1 MSIFGP
7 IVRSETPGQDVAGQ
21 PISVF
26 LSTLLGARTPFLSSA
41 DGLDTR
47 CLSRPYVGLAVAGP

>member
-1 MSIFGP
+1 MSIWPDSPERNSRSRRRGP
-7 IVRSETPGQDVAGQ
+7 THLR
-21 PISVF
+21 F

-47 CLSRPYVGLAVAGP
+47 CSSRPYVGLAVAGP